1 MKKFLPPP
9 KFEDVKEAAALFG
22 FNVEIKFPNE
32 GLAGVTK
39 FYRYD
44 SYGEDKKAPWIVER
58 ECLNIGGVLPQYHK
72 LSELQFI
79 REKIGEE
86 RTLLIG
92 QQIVQP
98 NE

>member
-1 MKKFLPPP
+1 MYFLYD
-9 KFEDVKEAAALFG
+9 KTRLLK
-22 FNVEIKFPNE
+22 IKFPNE

-72 LSELQFI
+72 LSELQSI
-79 REKIGEE
+79 RE
-86 RTLLIG
+86 
-92 QQIVQP
+92 VQSTVP
-98 NE
+98 KDKKHTPIR